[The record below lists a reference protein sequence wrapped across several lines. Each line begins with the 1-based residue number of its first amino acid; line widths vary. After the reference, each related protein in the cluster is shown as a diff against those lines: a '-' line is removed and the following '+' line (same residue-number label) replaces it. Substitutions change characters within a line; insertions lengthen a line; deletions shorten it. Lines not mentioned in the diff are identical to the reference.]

1 MSRVVRFHEVG
12 GAEVLQIDQLAIDE
26 PKSGEVRIAVGAIGL
41 NRVESMFRGGLL
53 GVPNL
58 PSKIGYEA
66 AGVIEAIGPN
76 VDGFKIGDKVAVL
89 SGLSME
95 EYGVC
100 ADTVLYPAN
109 MLIQQPAEL
118 SVEVSAA
125 AWMQYLTAYA
135 IVGVGNIQRDEP
147 VVITAASSS
156 VGLAAIQ
163 IANLL
168 GAVPIAVTR
177 GRAKAAALLQHG
189 ARHVIVSEEEDLVV
203 GVQRHTKGIGARLI
217 FDAVGG
223 NTVAALIEAASIGG
237 CVIIYGALAG
247 AVSQVLL
254 PPAMLKGLTIRG
266 YAMNQFLSDSRNRV
280 RALEFIYYG
289 LGTGRLKPVIDRVFA
304 LEEIVDA
311 YRYLE
316 SNAQVGK
323 IVVRTTRA

>member
-12 GAEVLQIDQLAIDE
+12 GPEVLQIDQLVIDE
-26 PKSGEVRIAVGAIGL
+26 PKCGEVRIAVGAIGL
-41 NRVESMFRGGLL
+41 NRVESMFRAGVM
-53 GVPNL
+53 GVPTL

-66 AGVIEAIGPN
+66 AGVIEAVGPG

-109 MLIQQPAEL
+109 MLIKQPTDL
-118 SVEVSAA
+118 SVEESAA

-135 IVGVGNIQRDEP
+135 IVGAANLLRDEP
-147 VVITAASSS
+147 IVITAASSS
-156 VGLAAIQ
+156 VGLAAIE

-177 GRAKAAALLQHG
+177 GRAKVAALLQHG
-189 ARHVIVSEEEDLVV
+189 ARHVIVSDEEDLVDSV
-203 GVQRHTKGIGARLI
+203 RRHTQGNGARVI
-217 FDAVGG
+217 FDAVAG
-223 NTVAALIEAASIGG
+223 NTVAALIDAASPRGRI
-237 CVIIYGALAG
+237 IIYGTLAG

-266 YAMNQFLSDSRNRV
+266 YAMNEFMSDPSNRL
-280 RALEFIYYG
+280 RALEFVYYG

-304 LEEIVDA
+304 LEEIGDA

-323 IVVRTTRA
+323 IVVRTR

>member
-12 GAEVLQIDQLAIDE
+12 GPEVLRIDHLAIDE

-41 NRVESMFRGGLL
+41 NRVESMFRGGVM

-66 AGVIEAIGPN
+66 AGVIEAMGPN
-76 VDGFKIGDKVAVL
+76 VDGFRIGDKVAVL

-109 MLIQQPAEL
+109 MLIKQPTEL

-135 IVGVGNIQRDEP
+135 IVGVANLQRDEP
-147 VVITAASSS
+147 LVITAASSS
-156 VGLAAIQ
+156 VGLAAIE

-177 GRAKAAALLQHG
+177 GRTKVAALLRHG
-189 ARHVIVSEEEDLVV
+189 ARHVIVSDEEDLVD
-203 GVQRHTKGIGARLI
+203 GVRHHTKGIGARVI
-217 FDAVGG
+217 FDAVAG
-223 NTVAALIEAASIGG
+223 NTVATLIEAASPGG
-237 CVIIYGALAG
+237 CIIIYGSLAG
-247 AVSQVLL
+247 AVSQVPF

-266 YAMNQFLSDSRNRV
+266 YAMNQFVADSRNRF

-323 IVVRTTRA
+323 IVVRTT